1 MQPLQIPP
9 HLNSKWHHDDD
20 DDHQCINAPIKN
32 ENCAESEEKK
42 RFVKM
47 VQKWFIMLCKLA
59 NGNISE
65 NVILIRNTAECSFFC
80 PIGKCDW
87 YCWPR
92 TRETFHLFPP
102 GGQHIA
108 ASMQLFTFSH
118 NTSIRTASLY
128 PGIYEPLIIKPKPCH
143 IFTEK
148 KFSVRSFFPGDSFV
162 SFFVP
167 PSHWPRAFSREETF
181 QLVGALVHWCI
192 SPIFF

>member
-9 HLNSKWHHDDD
+9 HLNSKCHHDDD
-20 DDHQCINAPIKN
+20 DDHQCINPPIKN

-65 NVILIRNTAECSFFC
+65 NVILIRNTAGCSFFC

-92 TRETFHLFPP
+92 TRETFFSTWPTHSCLYAAPHLLSHLDAPHPYIRVFMNRWLSNPNHAIFSQRRNFQFVLFFLVTVLFP
-102 GGQHIA
+102 
-108 ASMQLFTFSH
+108 SLFH
-118 NTSIRTASLY
+118 
-128 PGIYEPLIIKPKPCH
+128 PLIGRGLFHAKKPFSLSVH
-143 IFTEK
+143 FTN
-148 KFSVRSFFPGDSFV
+148 FF
-162 SFFVP
+162 
-167 PSHWPRAFSREETF
+167 
-181 QLVGALVHWCI
+181 
-192 SPIFF
+192 